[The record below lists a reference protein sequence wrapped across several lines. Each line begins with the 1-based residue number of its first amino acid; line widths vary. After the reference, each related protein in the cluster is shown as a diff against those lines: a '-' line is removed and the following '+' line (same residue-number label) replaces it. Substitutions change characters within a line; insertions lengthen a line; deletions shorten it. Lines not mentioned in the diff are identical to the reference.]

1 MPISKGRGGWQ
12 AQDYIALEGAR
23 QLRVMTHKTSRGG
36 IQSDATGVT
45 VKDGYETWEMFGDF
59 REQIASNPTGRATE
73 KTIAAQHAAALAN
86 IAFVVS
92 RAKAFYVEKDA
103 KATKDAAK
111 EAADEAMSDFN
122 YVGSPMHY

>member
-1 MPISKGRGGWQ
+1 MPISKGRDGWQ
-12 AQDYIALEGAR
+12 AQDYIPLEGAR

-73 KTIAAQHAAALAN
+73 KSIAAQHAAALAN
-86 IAFVVS
+86 IDFVVA
-92 RAKAFYVEKDA
+92 RAKAFYVEK
-103 KATKDAAK
+103 AAK
-111 EAADEAMSDFN
+111 KAADDAMADFN